1 MQLVEMEKH
10 FNALEEFESSMQKLK
25 DMTTPKFG
33 PSLYKHLKI
42 KEIYPKFV
50 KKAPSKGKFACAR
63 I

>member
-1 MQLVEMEKH
+1 MQLVEMEKQ
-10 FNALEEFESSMQKLK
+10 FDALEEFESSMQKLK
-25 DMTTPKFG
+25 DMATPEFG

-50 KKAPSKGKFACAR
+50 KRVPSKGMFACAR